1 MNPKKRPVL
10 LHHRI
15 RIFAVLMA
23 LILLGLAA
31 LYALKL
37 YSLAP

>member
-1 MNPKKRPVL
+1 MSPKKRPVL

-23 LILLGLAA
+23 LALLALAA
-31 LYALKL
+31 LYAWKL
-37 YSLAP
+37 YTLSP

>member
-1 MNPKKRPVL
+1 MSSKKRPVL

-15 RIFAVLMA
+15 RIFAVILA
-23 LILLGLAA
+23 VALLGLAA

-37 YSLAP
+37 YTLAP